1 MKPETVWGLPSNLD
15 WLAEQGRVSSLS
27 GVCSDNSGI
36 TAGNPCSESS
46 QCECGRWLQTSTSET
61 DAEEV
66 ILTLSQ
72 SDPSHRG
79 LPKDDKKGGEGGGKQ
94 NPVPSRPLYQPH
106 PLQPQPQSQISAVA
120 FIRTRTH
127 NESDLIPLIPDLS
140 FLQVQWYM

>member
-1 MKPETVWGLPSNLD
+1 LPSNLD
-15 WLAEQGRVSSLS
+15 WLAEQGRVSSIS
-27 GVCSDNSGI
+27 GVCSGNSGI

-79 LPKDDKKGGEGGGKQ
+79 LPKDNKKGGGGGKQ
-94 NPVPSRPLYQPH
+94 NPVPSLSPV
-106 PLQPQPQSQISAVA
+106 SAPA
-120 FIRTRTH
+120 TPAPASK
-127 NESDLIPLIPDLS
+127 SD
-140 FLQVQWYM
+140 FCGCVY